1 MFFRRV
7 FAKNGTTSSSSGD
20 SASSSTTGN
29 VNMTMHGHAMAAA
42 GVPLESPARYR
53 RALNVEDNHRVLSV
67 LQLTPLW
74 EYIIRNNE
82 LPVGLNMNELF
93 REFLER
99 LHDPEFQVRQHAL
112 RVLIDVIIVLR
123 DETDIYFAP
132 LLPPIIDNLGH
143 PSPAVRKGALD
154 VLKVYIAQTKLPETV
169 MLEIMNYGM
178 DRNPKD
184 PLSSRYIVGVM
195 LALPSLIQPA
205 ILTAKRTFILRAVI
219 NALGGKM
226 VQITYQEIALKI
238 LLKIKN
244 TIGSREFYE
253 CISVAYRRD
262 FDLLCNVYGLPNP
275 LKSPRRDPIVP
286 PGEIPLGNVEMRK
299 SWKPTVVAAPA
310 AASPA
315 VVPLQP
321 LSPKAQRWKS
331 GSHGDISRAAAL
343 STDPTRL
350 RHRRG
355 SDERLPQHDYI
366 LSKGPGGGPLLR
378 RVSLEKIDDSKVIME
393 TEIKINKESVT
404 MRILEAENSNSN
416 SISEESDEDNANKRF
431 GVVRVLT
438 DSELEDSVTVK
449 SIGIGSQGT
458 TLQHHDFLQS
468 SDTEY
473 VRRTPRRVRFGGEI
487 VKMRTP
493 DSDTFD
499 QSDQDAMTLSQ
510 ASNQSSQL
518 ILSSSTASE
527 RPSSAAALPQRSSLK
542 SASSSSDRS
551 STTYSNAAMRRQYS
565 QSADTERSSP
575 PSGLLMSSDFTSS
588 SITSKPRPSSAKST
602 TMDTSYVSE
611 LNSGSDPEDNISPS
625 MVASSVVEEADTPS
639 AARSSARPKSSLA
652 RPKSAKTPPLD
663 VADRHDS
670 ESKNMQQQQHPPETP
685 DVQSRPEPEVLP
697 LAALDASTILADKI
711 EEVKQA
717 IQGIESKI
725 NNVVLKKAD
734 SADGVQDQATKQS
747 GPTPKLEPNLSLE
760 VLMKTNSTENAENL
774 QQDPSQTEHNEKDYT
789 KELNIE
795 IPKEEKLQN
804 APPPQRSSSP
814 IAPSNKEGEKLT
826 QSKPVPR
833 IIRSGIPRLNTMP
846 SPKSMR
852 KVQGATHSAP
862 KSPAESDTKG
872 HLTPQPTTG
881 RGRTLLRTRSASSG
895 SMKRSVYISPS
906 SLSPKPH
913 SGIEIIH
920 NLLRSPSTSPHRSRR
935 RSSATSDKPIGMLV
949 TASDKNN
956 NISSVS
962 EVDGRTD
969 KCISVNEDD
978 IFDVFGKTIATQTS
992 VDELADPPFVP
1003 FCRAPSRLEQTDANG
1018 NAVASDTPADGG
1030 RDDHFLSAA
1039 SPKRSQNQPIVS
1051 TWEDLGIVD
1060 RMTLYH
1066 LKSPDW
1072 RLRSQGFGG
1081 IEEALKSSDN
1091 LAKVQPYLE
1100 SLLRTL
1106 LSSERNP
1113 DVIDD
1118 KVRML
1123 VNLVSRLPL
1132 ENLEDR
1138 VGQIMTG
1145 LCRQGGPGSNT
1156 VAKALMQRL
1165 PTAAIVQRLLSD
1177 DFLHA
1182 KSSKFRENALQ
1193 TVLFALMTFPSTY
1206 FDIKTLISR
1215 ATEAAL
1221 DRKKRVRHAAL
1232 DVLAVLGQISSPKL
1246 VLDVVCAAVGTRP
1259 EGNHLI
1265 TAVKARLARK
1275 QLPFIGPD
1283 GSVEYAIKVPS
1294 SRSSTVIMF
1303 GADVDWIEAGS
1314 GSASPTF
1321 NRPGRHKYPSFQ
1333 VENSSFDDMRQY
1345 VSEAFHTSTLLG
1357 PLLNGTN
1364 YYRKPS
1370 FKVFDEIQQPIET
1383 VKVSTSSGWTSKIP
1397 VSYSDNMGQPMV
1409 AANAPRALYGGGQSS
1424 RSYPEL
1430 MDSKL
1435 PAPYGPKPGGPGAN
1449 RKLEGNVSGIPQI
1462 ANGKLSRNA
1471 TSLSRFPEMEQKANG
1486 KTILAK
1492 NNNPYEMK
1500 PLRTRGKLYSRN
1512 SDGFMS
1518 DTIAS
1523 ANKQVHTEIRPA
1535 TDPVVVENEG
1545 FRQSRCGMRFYNPNH
1560 IGSMFLKLVP
1570 TYHRLCGSCLGCFQ
1584 RLNPCASED
1593 DEDLTSPVTISGD
1606 ANHQCSDN
1614 NNSANGADNKMSACE
1629 LHSPKDG
1636 YDGAPPGDMTV
1647 SLDSD
1652 GLYGRLARTH
1662 PELVRLCQ
1670 WCFFK
1675 RRKETAPPAACDDV
1689 CNRSSS
1695 DIGGRPSN
1703 STVGCLELTEITNV
1717 VPFTNGA
1724 VFETPQKLFIPRECE
1739 GRGDGDEDRGL
1750 VVMAFPPS
1758 VISDSYGQPTTASSD
1773 VHNKQQMTTH
1783 VQNQD
1788 VDQRPNLSP
1797 SKGYNNNHNTAANG
1811 GTNVRSNSASYG
1823 EMQNYYGE
1831 SNIGSGSGTAPST
1844 PHRTRFLGAGQS
1856 VPVINQ
1862 ESYTIHR
1869 DENYDSDQDERSSND
1884 STSTRIISNS
1894 ILNFR
1899 DRDRV
1904 TVGGDG
1910 PYPSSAVPST
1920 ADRNSRPP
1928 SIPSVSR
1935 PQSVSSHKSIGSGVL
1950 KQQLP
1955 DGRLSRNSNAS
1966 MKTHSTGGGGGDNF
1980 SLKSNRSFTGKI
1992 TSDDR
1997 IDGEWYGERAS
2008 TPMHS
2013 EMDVISSNQV
2023 HYESDYDEDDEEQTT
2038 RNDDRNFMSKPATN
2052 TPKRYPTPSP
2062 HPLQGSYSTEELS
2075 NHNSYNRSDDVEDDI
2090 EQEMPIS
2097 RPRSRVH
2104 SASMGNLQKLD
2115 LAEEE
2120 MDEPTMPV
2128 SPKKILKKP
2137 FLVRRSGKVAPVKEV
2152 VSGVKAKN
2160 KLNEVIFQKTMRKF
2174 EKPKD
2179 ALTNCLT
2186 HLESPNWE
2194 QNISGLQF
2202 FVRLIRH
2209 HPEVIDTQIHLLS
2222 VALAKQVRNLRSQVA
2237 RAACQASA
2245 EFFSTHRR
2253 CLEGEAEDIATHL
2266 LHRTADTNK
2275 FLRADATQ
2283 ALESMCDNV
2292 SIPKVVHIISFKGA
2306 THQNAVVR
2314 TTAAKLLNKIVQQ
2327 LGCEKVFALPKETR
2341 DKLILTGAHLLL
2353 EGSLETR
2360 NYTKSVFKQLSDHPN
2375 YSKSSETTIP
2385 LGANKGGPHGL
2396 GDPDD
2401 RRLRKVE
2408 LEVLIPKIMRERA
2421 KKEKCIAE
2429 VKAFED
2435 CCQGSGLFMVAKCQ
2449 EQNDAFKAC
2458 SLQWYK
2464 NEQFKQECTDIYL
2477 AERREFRR
2485 TGVPKK
2491 FRKNI
2496 ESDPK

>member
-7 FAKNGTTSSSSGD
+7 FAKNATSSSSSGNSVTS
-20 SASSSTTGN
+20 SAGNAGMHAVHNLAMSSG
-29 VNMTMHGHAMAAA
+29 
-42 GVPLESPARYR
+42 GVPTESPARYR

-123 DETDIYFAP
+123 DETDIYFAS

-275 LKSPRRDPIVP
+275 PKSPRRDPVVP
-286 PGEIPLGNVEMRK
+286 PGEIPLGNVDMRK
-299 SWKPTVVAAPA
+299 SWKPTVIPS
-310 AASPA
+310 ASM
-315 VVPLQP
+315 PLQP

-331 GSHGDISRAAAL
+331 GSHGDISRAAEVNDAA
-343 STDPTRL
+343 RL
-350 RHRRG
+350 RNRIG

-404 MRILEAENSNSN
+404 MRILEAETSNSN

-449 SIGIGSQGT
+449 SIGGSQAAT
-458 TLQHHDFLQS
+458 MQQDLLYS

-499 QSDQDAMTLSQ
+499 QSDQDALSLSQ
-510 ASNQSSQL
+510 SSNLSAQL
-518 ILSSSTASE
+518 LSSSTISD
-527 RPSSAAALPQRSSLK
+527 RTSSTAPPPQRSSLK
-542 SASSSSDRS
+542 SASSSSERS
-551 STTYSNAAMRRQYS
+551 SSTSHGMMRRQYS

-575 PSGLLMSSDFTSS
+575 PSTMAMSSEFSS
-588 SITSKPRPSSAKST
+588 SSTAKPRPSSAKST
-602 TMDTSYVSE
+602 METSVISE
-611 LNSGSDPEDNISPS
+611 LNSGSDPEDNESPS
-625 MVASSVVEEADTPS
+625 MITSKVADEEECTPS
-639 AARSSARPKSSLA
+639 RPKSSLA
-652 RPKSAKTPPLD
+652 RPKSAKT
-663 VADRHDS
+663 S
-670 ESKNMQQQQHPPETP
+670 EHHTSEPVESQHPASAKVDNISAPPELPETP
-685 DVQSRPEPEVLP
+685 DTHSRPEPRPVSMLTSS
-697 LAALDASTILADKI
+697 DASAILADKI

-725 NNVVLKKAD
+725 NNVVLQKAD
-734 SADGVQDQATKQS
+734 SVDVVQNHTTPH
-747 GPTPKLEPNLSLE
+747 PTPKKLESNLSLE
-760 VLMKTNSTENAENL
+760 VLMKTNSNENADNL
-774 QQDPSQTEHNEKDYT
+774 EQDPSQAEQNNKDYT

-804 APPPQRSSSP
+804 APPPSP
-814 IAPSNKEGEKLT
+814 KPVNKSADNTAPST
-826 QSKPVPR
+826 KPVSK
-833 IIRSGIPRLNTMP
+833 IVRSGIPRLNTMP
-846 SPKSMR
+846 SPKTMR
-852 KVQGATHSAP
+852 KVHESSGTAQ
-862 KSPAESDTKG
+862 KSPAAAGGDGKG
-872 HLTPQPTTG
+872 QLTPQPANV
-881 RGRTLLRTRSASSG
+881 RGRTLLRSRSATSASL
-895 SMKRSVYISPS
+895 KRSVYISPS
-906 SLSPKPH
+906 SLSPMPH
-913 SGIEIIH
+913 SGIEIMH
-920 NLLRSPSTSPHRSRR
+920 NLLRSPSPSPHRNRR
-935 RSSATSDKPIGMLV
+935 KSSTMSDKSLD
-949 TASDKNN
+949 TLASSDKNN
-956 NISSVS
+956 NHQLISSVGES
-962 EVDGRTD
+962 VDGRTD
-969 KCISVNEDD
+969 KCISVNEED

-992 VDELADPPFVP
+992 ADETMEVPFVP
-1003 FCRAPSRLEQTDANG
+1003 FTRTPSRLALAQIDVNG
-1018 NAVASDTPADGG
+1018 NEISANATSSADAKV
-1030 RDDHFLSAA
+1030 RDRGHSPSFSRPD
-1039 SPKRSQNQPIVS
+1039 SPKMPHNQQIVS
-1051 TWEDLGIVD
+1051 SWEDLGIVN
-1060 RMTLYH
+1060 RITLLQ

-1072 RLRSQGFGG
+1072 RLRSQGFCS

-1106 LSSERNP
+1106 LSSERNL

-1145 LCRQGGPGSNT
+1145 LCRQGGPGSNN

-1215 ATEAAL
+1215 ATEAAM

-1294 SRSSTVIMF
+1294 NRSSNVIMF

-1333 VENSSFDDMRQY
+1333 VENSSFEEIRQ
-1345 VSEAFHTSTLLG
+1345 
-1357 PLLNGTN
+1357 
-1364 YYRKPS
+1364 KPS
-1370 FKVFDEIQQPIET
+1370 FTVFDEIKQPIET
-1383 VKVSTSSGWTSKIP
+1383 SKISTNSGWTSKIP
-1397 VSYSDNMGQPMV
+1397 VSYSDNMNQPLGP
-1409 AANAPRALYGGGQSS
+1409 NATRPLYGNGQSS

-1430 MDSKL
+1430 PDSKL
-1435 PAPYGPKPGGPGAN
+1435 AAPFATTKPVPIHN
-1449 RKLEGNVSGIPQI
+1449 RKLEGTMSGIPQI
-1462 ANGKLSRNA
+1462 ANGKISRNSI
-1471 TSLSRFPEMEQKANG
+1471 TSLRFPEMDPKTSG
-1486 KTILAK
+1486 KIMLAK
-1492 NNNPYEMK
+1492 NNNPYEMRA
-1500 PLRTRGKLYSRN
+1500 PRMRGKLYSRN

-1523 ANKQVHTEIRPA
+1523 ANKQVSNDIRPA
-1535 TDPVVVENEG
+1535 TDPVVESEG
-1545 FRQSRCGMRFYNPNH
+1545 FRQSRFGMRFYNPNQM
-1560 IGSMFLKLVP
+1560 GS
-1570 TYHRLCGSCLGCFQ
+1570 
-1584 RLNPCASED
+1584 
-1593 DEDLTSPVTISGD
+1593 
-1606 ANHQCSDN
+1606 
-1614 NNSANGADNKMSACE
+1614 
-1629 LHSPKDG
+1629 
-1636 YDGAPPGDMTV
+1636 
-1647 SLDSD
+1647 
-1652 GLYGRLARTH
+1652 
-1662 PELVRLCQ
+1662 
-1670 WCFFK
+1670 
-1675 RRKETAPPAACDDV
+1675 
-1689 CNRSSS
+1689 
-1695 DIGGRPSN
+1695 
-1703 STVGCLELTEITNV
+1703 
-1717 VPFTNGA
+1717 
-1724 VFETPQKLFIPRECE
+1724 
-1739 GRGDGDEDRGL
+1739 
-1750 VVMAFPPS
+1750 
-1758 VISDSYGQPTTASSD
+1758 
-1773 VHNKQQMTTH
+1773 HNKQPMTTH
-1783 VQNQD
+1783 VQKPD

-1797 SKGYNNNHNTAANG
+1797 SKSYNNHNTANNG
-1811 GTNVRSNSASYG
+1811 GITNRSNSASHG
-1823 EMQNYYGE
+1823 ELHNYYGDAATV
-1831 SNIGSGSGTAPST
+1831 GTGGGTAPST
-1844 PHRTRFLGAGQS
+1844 PHRTRFLGERRPS
-1856 VPVINQ
+1856 IPVINQ
-1862 ESYTIHR
+1862 ESYIIHR
-1869 DENYDSDQDERSSND
+1869 DEQYDSEQDERSSND

-1899 DRDRV
+1899 DRDRDRV
-1904 TVGGDG
+1904 TIVGDDA
-1910 PYPSSAVPST
+1910 YPGAAPGG
-1920 ADRNSRPP
+1920 SRPA

-1950 KQQLP
+1950 KHP
-1955 DGRLSRNSNAS
+1955 DGRLSRTSNAS
-1966 MKTHSTGGGGGDNF
+1966 YGNASVKNALGDNVSLKTHRTYAGAAPEEE
-1980 SLKSNRSFTGKI
+1980 RT
-1992 TSDDR
+1992 DR
-1997 IDGEWYGERAS
+1997 EWYGERAA
-2008 TPMHS
+2008 TPIHS
-2013 EMDVISSNQV
+2013 EMDGISSNQV
-2023 HYESDYDEDDEEQTT
+2023 QYESDYDEDDDE
-2038 RNDDRNFMSKPATN
+2038 NDENYERSLKPSA

-2075 NHNSYNRSDDVEDDI
+2075 NHNMDRRQEDEHDMNDDD
-2090 EQEMPIS
+2090 QEMQIA
-2097 RPRSRVH
+2097 RPRSRVQ
-2104 SASMGNLQKLD
+2104 SASLGNLQQLD
-2115 LAEEE
+2115 RNEIA
-2120 MDEPTMPV
+2120 DDARVSV

-2137 FLVRRSGKVAPVKEV
+2137 FLVRRSSKVAPVREPA
-2152 VSGVKAKN
+2152 SGVKGKT
-2160 KLNEVIFQKTMRKF
+2160 KHNEVIFQKTLRRF

-2179 ALTNCLT
+2179 ALNNCLT

-2314 TTAAKLLNKIVQQ
+2314 TTASKLLNKIVLQ
-2327 LGCEKVFALPKETR
+2327 LGSEKVFALPKETR

-2360 NYTKSVFKQLSDHPN
+2360 NYTKSMFKQLSDHSN
-2375 YSKSSETTIP
+2375 YSKV
-2385 LGANKGGPHGL
+2385 L
-2396 GDPDD
+2396 
-2401 RRLRKVE
+2401 
-2408 LEVLIPKIMRERA
+2408 LEVIPP
-2421 KKEKCIAE
+2421 
-2429 VKAFED
+2429 
-2435 CCQGSGLFMVAKCQ
+2435 
-2449 EQNDAFKAC
+2449 
-2458 SLQWYK
+2458 
-2464 NEQFKQECTDIYL
+2464 
-2477 AERREFRR
+2477 R
-2485 TGVPKK
+2485 TY
-2491 FRKNI
+2491 RNI
-2496 ESDPK
+2496 EKTLNSIRQMS

>member
-7 FAKNGTTSSSSGD
+7 FAKNATSSSSSGN
-20 SASSSTTGN
+20 SVTSSGGN
-29 VNMTMHGHAMAAA
+29 SGMHAVHNLAMSSG
-42 GVPLESPARYR
+42 GVPSESPARYR

-275 LKSPRRDPIVP
+275 PKSPRRDPIVP
-286 PGEIPLGNVEMRK
+286 PGEIALGNTEMRK
-299 SWKPTVVAAPA
+299 SWKPTVLPG
-310 AASPA
+310 AS
-315 VVPLQP
+315 VPLQP

-331 GSHGDISRAAAL
+331 GSHGDISRAAEVNDA
-343 STDPTRL
+343 TRL
-350 RHRRG
+350 RNRIG
-355 SDERLPQHDYI
+355 SDERIPHHDYV

-404 MRILEAENSNSN
+404 MRILEAETSNSN
-416 SISEESDEDNANKRF
+416 SISEESDEDNVNKRF

-449 SIGIGSQGT
+449 SIGGSQT
-458 TLQHHDFLQS
+458 TMQQDLLYS

-499 QSDQDAMTLSQ
+499 QSDQDALSLSQ
-510 ASNQSSQL
+510 SSNQSTQL
-518 ILSSSTASE
+518 LSSSTISDRTFSTVA
-527 RPSSAAALPQRSSLK
+527 PPQRSSLK
-542 SASSSSDRS
+542 SASSSSERS
-551 STTYSNAAMRRQYS
+551 SSTSHAMMRRQYS

-575 PSGLLMSSDFTSS
+575 PSTMAMSSEFNS
-588 SITSKPRPSSAKST
+588 SITTKPRPSSAKST
-602 TMDTSYVSE
+602 METSGISE
-611 LNSGSDPEDNISPS
+611 FNSGSDPEDNEFPS
-625 MVASSVVEEADTPS
+625 MVRSNVADEEESTSS
-639 AARSSARPKSSLA
+639 RPKSSLS
-652 RPKSAKTPPLD
+652 RPKSAKTPPSEPIEQPRPTSAKPD
-663 VADRHDS
+663 PVSAKADPVTAKVDNNS
-670 ESKNMQQQQHPPETP
+670 AQQQLPETP
-685 DVQSRPEPEVLP
+685 DTQSRPEPKPV
-697 LAALDASTILADKI
+697 AMQASSDASSILADKI

-725 NNVVLKKAD
+725 NNVVLQKAD
-734 SADGVQDQATKQS
+734 SVDVVQNHAAQE
-747 GPTPKLEPNLSLE
+747 PTPKKLESNLSLE
-760 VLMKTNSTENAENL
+760 VLMKTNSNENAENL
-774 QQDPSQTEHNEKDYT
+774 QQDPSQAEQNNKDYT

-804 APPPQRSSSP
+804 APPPSP
-814 IAPSNKEGEKLT
+814 KSSNKSPVST
-826 QSKPVPR
+826 VPTKPVPK
-833 IIRSGIPRLNTMP
+833 IVRSGIPRLNTMP
-846 SPKSMR
+846 SPKTMR
-852 KVQGATHSAP
+852 KVHESNSNAQ
-862 KSPAESDTKG
+862 KSPNVGGSEAKG
-872 HLTPQPTTG
+872 QLTPQPTNV
-881 RGRTLLRTRSASSG
+881 RGRTLLRSRSATSASL
-895 SMKRSVYISPS
+895 KRSVYISPS

-913 SGIEIIH
+913 SGIEIMH
-920 NLLRSPSTSPHRSRR
+920 NLLRSPSPSPHRNRR
-935 RSSATSDKPIGMLV
+935 KSS
-949 TASDKNN
+949 TASEKGLDISNDKNN
-956 NISSVS
+956 NNQLISSVG
-962 EVDGRTD
+962 EGVDGRTD

-992 VDELADPPFVP
+992 GDETMEIPFVP
-1003 FCRAPSRLEQTDANG
+1003 FTRAPSRLLLAQIDVNG
-1018 NAVASDTPADGG
+1018 NELNGNT
-1030 RDDHFLSAA
+1030 A
-1039 SPKRSQNQPIVS
+1039 SPLEAKARERGQSPIFSRPVSPKLSENQQIVNS
-1051 TWEDLGIVD
+1051 WEDLGIVN
-1060 RMTLYH
+1060 RVTLFH

-1072 RLRSQGFGG
+1072 RLRSQGFCS

-1106 LSSERNP
+1106 LSSERNL
-1113 DVIDD
+1113 DVIED

-1145 LCRQGGPGSNT
+1145 LCRQGGPGSNN

-1215 ATEAAL
+1215 ATEAAM

-1246 VLDVVCAAVGTRP
+1246 VLDVVCTAVGTRP

-1294 SRSSTVIMF
+1294 NRSSNVIMF

-1333 VENSSFDDMRQY
+1333 VENNSFEEMRQ
-1345 VSEAFHTSTLLG
+1345 
-1357 PLLNGTN
+1357 
-1364 YYRKPS
+1364 KPS
-1370 FKVFDEIQQPIET
+1370 FTVFDEIKQPIET
-1383 VKVSTSSGWTSKIP
+1383 SKISTNSGWTSKIP
-1397 VSYSDNMGQPMV
+1397 VSYSDTMNQALGPN
-1409 AANAPRALYGGGQSS
+1409 AARPLYGNGQSS

-1430 MDSKL
+1430 PDSKL
-1435 PAPYGPKPGGPGAN
+1435 ATPFAAAKPATILN
-1449 RKLEGNVSGIPQI
+1449 RKLEGNLSGIPQI
-1462 ANGKLSRNA
+1462 ANGKISRNSIS
-1471 TSLSRFPEMEQKANG
+1471 SLRFPEMDPKTNG
-1486 KTILAK
+1486 KIMLAK
-1492 NNNPYEMK
+1492 NNNPYEM
-1500 PLRTRGKLYSRN
+1500 RTPRMRGKLYSRN

-1523 ANKQVHTEIRPA
+1523 ANKQVNNDIRPA
-1535 TDPVVVENEG
+1535 TDPVVESEG
-1545 FRQSRCGMRFYNPNH
+1545 FRQSRFGMRFYNPNQM
-1560 IGSMFLKLVP
+1560 G
-1570 TYHRLCGSCLGCFQ
+1570 
-1584 RLNPCASED
+1584 N
-1593 DEDLTSPVTISGD
+1593 
-1606 ANHQCSDN
+1606 
-1614 NNSANGADNKMSACE
+1614 
-1629 LHSPKDG
+1629 
-1636 YDGAPPGDMTV
+1636 
-1647 SLDSD
+1647 
-1652 GLYGRLARTH
+1652 
-1662 PELVRLCQ
+1662 
-1670 WCFFK
+1670 
-1675 RRKETAPPAACDDV
+1675 
-1689 CNRSSS
+1689 
-1695 DIGGRPSN
+1695 
-1703 STVGCLELTEITNV
+1703 
-1717 VPFTNGA
+1717 
-1724 VFETPQKLFIPRECE
+1724 
-1739 GRGDGDEDRGL
+1739 
-1750 VVMAFPPS
+1750 
-1758 VISDSYGQPTTASSD
+1758 
-1773 VHNKQQMTTH
+1773 HNKQQMTTH
-1783 VQNQD
+1783 VQKQD

-1797 SKGYNNNHNTAANG
+1797 SKSYNNHSTGSNG
-1811 GTNVRSNSASYG
+1811 GLTNRSNSASHG
-1823 EMQNYYGE
+1823 ELHNYYGDTTV
-1831 SNIGSGSGTAPST
+1831 GTGSGTAPST
-1844 PHRTRFLGAGQS
+1844 PHRTRFLGERRQS
-1856 VPVINQ
+1856 IPVINQ
-1862 ESYTIHR
+1862 ESYIIHR
-1869 DENYDSDQDERSSND
+1869 DDNYDSEQDERSSND

-1899 DRDRV
+1899 DRDRDRV
-1904 TVGGDG
+1904 TIAGDDAYPAAMPGG
-1910 PYPSSAVPST
+1910 
-1920 ADRNSRPP
+1920 SRPA

-1950 KQQLP
+1950 KHP
-1955 DGRLSRNSNAS
+1955 EGRLSRTSNTSYSNAS
-1966 MKTHSTGGGGGDNF
+1966 VKNSIGDNVSLKTH
-1980 SLKSNRSFTGKI
+1980 RSFVGNAQEDERT
-1992 TSDDR
+1992 DR
-1997 IDGEWYGERAS
+1997 EWYGERAS
-2008 TPMHS
+2008 TPIHS
-2013 EMDVISSNQV
+2013 EMDGISSNQV
-2023 HYESDYDEDDEEQTT
+2023 QYESDYDEDDDENDQNYE
-2038 RNDDRNFMSKPATN
+2038 RNLKSSA

-2062 HPLQGSYSTEELS
+2062 HPLQGSYSTEEL
-2075 NHNSYNRSDDVEDDI
+2075 HNMDGRQEDENEMND
-2090 EQEMPIS
+2090 EQEMHIS
-2097 RPRSRVH
+2097 RPRSRVQ
-2104 SASMGNLQKLD
+2104 SASLGNLQHL
-2115 LAEEE
+2115 EREE
-2120 MDEPTMPV
+2120 MVEEARISV

-2137 FLVRRSGKVAPVKEV
+2137 FLVRRSSKVAPAKEAAT
-2152 VSGVKAKN
+2152 GVKGKN
-2160 KLNEVIFQKTMRKF
+2160 KLNEVIFQKTLRRF
-2174 EKPKD
+2174 ERPKD
-2179 ALTNCLT
+2179 ALNNCLT

-2314 TTAAKLLNKIVQQ
+2314 TTASKLLNKIVHQ
-2327 LGCEKVFALPKETR
+2327 LGSEKVFALPKETR

-2360 NYTKSVFKQLSDHPN
+2360 NYTKSLFKQLSDHSN
-2375 YSKSSETTIP
+2375 YSKV
-2385 LGANKGGPHGL
+2385 L
-2396 GDPDD
+2396 
-2401 RRLRKVE
+2401 
-2408 LEVLIPKIMRERA
+2408 LEVIPP
-2421 KKEKCIAE
+2421 
-2429 VKAFED
+2429 
-2435 CCQGSGLFMVAKCQ
+2435 
-2449 EQNDAFKAC
+2449 
-2458 SLQWYK
+2458 
-2464 NEQFKQECTDIYL
+2464 
-2477 AERREFRR
+2477 R
-2485 TGVPKK
+2485 TY
-2491 FRKNI
+2491 RNI
-2496 ESDPK
+2496 EKTLNSIRQMS

>member
-1 MFFRRV
+1 MPNDGGPSESSAIGMKLCSGNSV
-7 FAKNGTTSSSSGD
+7 TSSSGNTGMHAVHGGLGMSSG
-20 SASSSTTGN
+20 
-29 VNMTMHGHAMAAA
+29 
-42 GVPLESPARYR
+42 GVPSESPARYR

-275 LKSPRRDPIVP
+275 PKSPRRDPIVP
-286 PGEIPLGNVEMRK
+286 PGEIPLGNTDMRK
-299 SWKPTVVAAPA
+299 SWKPTVHPPG
-310 AASPA
+310 ASI
-315 VVPLQP
+315 PLQP

-331 GSHGDISRAAAL
+331 GSHGDISRAAEINDAA
-343 STDPTRL
+343 RL
-350 RHRRG
+350 RNRIG

-416 SISEESDEDNANKRF
+416 SISEESDEDNVNKRF

-449 SIGIGSQGT
+449 SIGGNHAATMQQD
-458 TLQHHDFLQS
+458 LLYS

-499 QSDQDAMTLSQ
+499 QSDQDALSLSQ
-510 ASNQSSQL
+510 SSNQSTQL
-518 ILSSSTASE
+518 LSSSTISD
-527 RPSSAAALPQRSSLK
+527 RTSSTTAPPQRSSLK
-542 SASSSSDRS
+542 SASSSSERS
-551 STTYSNAAMRRQYS
+551 SSASHAIMRRQYS

-575 PSGLLMSSDFTSS
+575 PSTIAMSSEFNS
-588 SITSKPRPSSAKST
+588 SISAKPRPSSAKST
-602 TMDTSYVSE
+602 METSYMSE
-611 LNSGSDPEDNISPS
+611 LNSGSDPEENESPT
-625 MVASSVVEEADTPS
+625 MVKSILADEEQNTS
-639 AARSSARPKSSLA
+639 TRPKSSHT
-652 RPKSAKTPPLD
+652 RPKSAKPTPS
-663 VADRHDS
+663 S
-670 ESKNMQQQQHPPETP
+670 EPVESQRPASAKPDNNSAQHQPPETP
-685 DVQSRPEPEVLP
+685 DTHSRPEPKP
-697 LAALDASTILADKI
+697 APSMLASSDASSILADKI

-725 NNVVLKKAD
+725 NNVVMQKAD
-734 SADGVQDQATKQS
+734 SVDVV
-747 GPTPKLEPNLSLE
+747 PTPQDPPPKKLESNLSLE
-760 VLMKTNSTENAENL
+760 VLMKTNSNENADNL
-774 QQDPSQTEHNEKDYT
+774 VQDPSQAEHNNKDYT

-804 APPPQRSSSP
+804 APPPSP
-814 IAPSNKEGEKLT
+814 KPTNKSADSLVPSKTAPKA
-826 QSKPVPR
+826 V
-833 IIRSGIPRLNTMP
+833 RSGIPRLNTMP
-846 SPKSMR
+846 SPKTMR
-852 KVQGATHSAP
+852 KVQESNSNAP
-862 KSPAESDTKG
+862 KPTNAGGSDAKG
-872 HLTPQPTTG
+872 QLTPQPANV
-881 RGRTLLRTRSASSG
+881 RGRTLLRSRSATSASL
-895 SMKRSVYISPS
+895 KRSVYISPS

-920 NLLRSPSTSPHRSRR
+920 NLLRSPSPSPHRNRR
-935 RSSATSDKPIGMLV
+935 KSSATSEKSLEV
-949 TASDKNN
+949 LASNDKNN
-956 NISSVS
+956 NNQLISSVS
-962 EVDGRTD
+962 EGVDGRTD
-969 KCISVNEDD
+969 KCISVNEED

-992 VDELADPPFVP
+992 ADETPEVQFVP
-1003 FCRAPSRLEQTDANG
+1003 FTRAPSRLALAQIDSNG
-1018 NAVASDTPADGG
+1018 NDINGNIPSPVDVNVRDRGHSPAMS
-1030 RDDHFLSAA
+1030 RPQ
-1039 SPKRSQNQPIVS
+1039 SPKLSQNQQIIS
-1051 TWEDLGIVD
+1051 SWEDLGIVN
-1060 RMTLYH
+1060 RVTLVQ

-1072 RLRSQGFGG
+1072 RLRSQGFCS

-1106 LSSERNP
+1106 LSSERNL

-1145 LCRQGGPGSNT
+1145 LCRQGGPGSNN

-1294 SRSSTVIMF
+1294 NRSSNVIMF

-1321 NRPGRHKYPSFQ
+1321 NRPGRNKYPSFQ
-1333 VENSSFDDMRQY
+1333 VENSSYEEMRQ
-1345 VSEAFHTSTLLG
+1345 
-1357 PLLNGTN
+1357 
-1364 YYRKPS
+1364 KPS
-1370 FKVFDEIQQPIET
+1370 FTVFDEIKQPIET
-1383 VKVSTSSGWTSKIP
+1383 SKISTNSGWTSKIP
-1397 VSYSDNMGQPMV
+1397 VSYSDNMSQPV
-1409 AANAPRALYGGGQSS
+1409 GPNATRPLYGNGQSS

-1430 MDSKL
+1430 PDSKL
-1435 PAPYGPKPGGPGAN
+1435 AAAPFGAAKPGPMVN
-1449 RKLEGNVSGIPQI
+1449 RKLEGNLSGIPQI
-1462 ANGKLSRNA
+1462 ANGKNSRNA
-1471 TSLSRFPEMEQKANG
+1471 ISSLRFPEMDPKTNG
-1486 KTILAK
+1486 KIMLAK
-1492 NNNPYEMK
+1492 NNNPYEM
-1500 PLRTRGKLYSRN
+1500 RTPRMRGKLYSRN

-1523 ANKQVHTEIRPA
+1523 ANKQVHSDVRPA
-1535 TDPVVVENEG
+1535 TDPVVESEG
-1545 FRQSRCGMRFYNPNH
+1545 FRQSRFGMRFYNPNQMGRLRPYDV
-1560 IGSMFLKLVP
+1560 GSMFLKLVP
-1570 TYHRLCGSCLGCFQ
+1570 SYHRLCGSCLGCFHP
-1584 RLNPCASED
+1584 LNPCTSEEQ
-1593 DEDLTSPVTISGD
+1593 DEPPADP
-1606 ANHQCSDN
+1606 HQCSDN
-1614 NNSANGADNKMSACE
+1614 NNSATNGVENKMTVGRTLTNGEFADN
-1629 LHSPKDG
+1629 
-1636 YDGAPPGDMTV
+1636 PPRSMAVTRE
-1647 SLDSD
+1647 DSNI
-1652 GLYGRLARTH
+1652 YRRIVRTH
-1662 PELVRLCQ
+1662 PELVRLYQ

-1675 RRKETAPPAACDDV
+1675 RRKESEPPAAGAEVNQSC
-1689 CNRSSS
+1689 SSS
-1695 DIGGRPSN
+1695 QTVERPSAEVACIN
-1703 STVGCLELTEITNV
+1703 LTEITSV
-1717 VPFTNGA
+1717 VPFTNGT
-1724 VFETPQKLFIPRECE
+1724 VFETPQKFFIPRAACE
-1739 GRGDGDEDRGL
+1739 EREDMVDGGL
-1750 VVMAFPPS
+1750 VVMFPP
-1758 VISDSYGQPTTASSD
+1758 VLTDDCRPPTAASSD
-1773 VHNKQQMTTH
+1773 VLIVVEFNEETHNKQQVTTH
-1783 VQNQD
+1783 VQKQD

-1797 SKGYNNNHNTAANG
+1797 SKSYNNHSTGSNG
-1811 GTNVRSNSASYG
+1811 GIGNRSNSASHG
-1823 EMQNYYGE
+1823 ELQHYYGD
-1831 SNIGSGSGTAPST
+1831 NTGGTGGGTAPST
-1844 PHRTRFLGAGQS
+1844 PHRTRFLGERRPS
-1856 VPVINQ
+1856 IPTINQ
-1862 ESYTIHR
+1862 ESYIIHR
-1869 DENYDSDQDERSSND
+1869 DEHYDSEQDERSSND

-1899 DRDRV
+1899 DRDRDRV
-1904 TVGGDG
+1904 TIVGDDA
-1910 PYPSSAVPST
+1910 YPGAALPSG
-1920 ADRNSRPP
+1920 SRPG

-1935 PQSVSSHKSIGSGVL
+1935 PQSVTSHKSIGSGVL
-1950 KQQLP
+1950 KHP
-1955 DGRLSRNSNAS
+1955 EGRLSRTSNTSYSNAS
-1966 MKTHSTGGGGGDNF
+1966 AKNSVGDNV
-1980 SLKSNRSFTGKI
+1980 SHRSFAGNAPEDERTE
-1992 TSDDR
+1992 R
-1997 IDGEWYGERAS
+1997 EWYGERVS

-2013 EMDVISSNQV
+2013 EMDGISSNQV
-2023 HYESDYDEDDEEQTT
+2023 QYESDYDEDEDDNEQNYERNLKSSATT
-2038 RNDDRNFMSKPATN
+2038 
-2052 TPKRYPTPSP
+2052 KRYPTPSP
-2062 HPLQGSYSTEELS
+2062 HPLKASYSTEELS
-2075 NHNSYNRSDDVEDDI
+2075 NHNLDSRQEDEHDMND
-2090 EQEMPIS
+2090 EQEMQLS
-2097 RPRSRVH
+2097 RPRSRVQ
-2104 SASMGNLQKLD
+2104 SASLGNLQHLD
-2115 LAEEE
+2115 HEE
-2120 MDEPTMPV
+2120 MVEETRISV

-2137 FLVRRSGKVAPVKEV
+2137 FLVRRSSKVAPVKEV

-2160 KLNEVIFQKTMRKF
+2160 KLNEVIFQKTLRRF

-2179 ALTNCLT
+2179 ALNNCLT

-2292 SIPKVVHIISFKGA
+2292 SIPKVVHIISYKGA

-2314 TTAAKLLNKIVQQ
+2314 TTASKLLNKIVLQ
-2327 LGCEKVFALPKETR
+2327 LGSEKIFALPKETR
-2341 DKLILTGAHLLL
+2341 DKLILTGAHLLM

-2360 NYTKSVFKQLSDHPN
+2360 NYTKSMFKQLSDHPN
-2375 YSKSSETTIP
+2375 Y
-2385 LGANKGGPHGL
+2385 G
-2396 GDPDD
+2396 
-2401 RRLRKVE
+2401 KVL
-2408 LEVLIPKIMRERA
+2408 LEVIPP
-2421 KKEKCIAE
+2421 
-2429 VKAFED
+2429 
-2435 CCQGSGLFMVAKCQ
+2435 
-2449 EQNDAFKAC
+2449 
-2458 SLQWYK
+2458 
-2464 NEQFKQECTDIYL
+2464 
-2477 AERREFRR
+2477 R
-2485 TGVPKK
+2485 TY
-2491 FRKNI
+2491 RNI
-2496 ESDPK
+2496 EKTLNSIRQMS

>member
-1 MFFRRV
+1 MLIAGGPSESSAIGMKLWYVPVVFLPNTGSFKPNRTLMFFRRV
-7 FAKNGTTSSSSGD
+7 FAKNATSSSSSGN
-20 SASSSTTGN
+20 SVTSSSGNTGMHAVHN
-29 VNMTMHGHAMAAA
+29 VAMSSG
-42 GVPLESPARYR
+42 GVPSESPARYR

-275 LKSPRRDPIVP
+275 PKSPRRDPIVP
-286 PGEIPLGNVEMRK
+286 PGEISLGNTDMRK
-299 SWKPTVVAAPA
+299 SWKPTVVPSAAI
-310 AASPA
+310 
-315 VVPLQP
+315 PLQP

-331 GSHGDISRAAAL
+331 GSHGDISRAAEMNDAG
-343 STDPTRL
+343 RL
-350 RHRRG
+350 RNRIG
-355 SDERLPQHDYI
+355 SDERIPQHDYI

-404 MRILEAENSNSN
+404 MRILEAETSNSN

-438 DSELEDSVTVK
+438 DSELEDTVTVK
-449 SIGIGSQGT
+449 SIGGSQAAMQQD
-458 TLQHHDFLQS
+458 LLYS

-499 QSDQDAMTLSQ
+499 QSDQDALSLSQ
-510 ASNQSSQL
+510 SSNLSTQL
-518 ILSSSTASE
+518 LSSSTISD
-527 RPSSAAALPQRSSLK
+527 RTSSTIAPPQRSSLK
-542 SASSSSDRS
+542 SASSSSERS
-551 STTYSNAAMRRQYS
+551 SSTSHAIMRRQYS

-575 PSGLLMSSDFTSS
+575 PSTMAMSSEFNS
-588 SITSKPRPSSAKST
+588 SITTKPRPSSAKST
-602 TMDTSYVSE
+602 METSCISE
-611 LNSGSDPEDNISPS
+611 LNSGSDPEDNEFPS
-625 MVASSVVEEADTPS
+625 MVSSKVEDEQQTT
-639 AARSSARPKSSLA
+639 SSTRPKSSLT
-652 RPKSAKTPPLD
+652 RPKSTKTPP
-663 VADRHDS
+663 S
-670 ESKNMQQQQHPPETP
+670 EPVEQQRPASAKPDNNSAPPQLPETP
-685 DVQSRPEPEVLP
+685 DTHSRPEPKSTAM
-697 LAALDASTILADKI
+697 LASSDASSILADKI

-725 NNVVLKKAD
+725 NNVVMQKAD
-734 SADGVQDQATKQS
+734 SVDVV
-747 GPTPKLEPNLSLE
+747 PTPQDPPPKKLESNLSLE
-760 VLMKTNSTENAENL
+760 VLMKTNSNENAENL
-774 QQDPSQTEHNEKDYT
+774 VQDPSQVEHKDYT

-804 APPPQRSSSP
+804 APPPSPKPTNKSADSS
-814 IAPSNKEGEKLT
+814 
-826 QSKPVPR
+826 VPTKAVPK
-833 IIRSGIPRLNTMP
+833 IVRSGIPRLNTMP
-846 SPKSMR
+846 SPKTMR
-852 KVQGATHSAP
+852 KVHESNSNAQKSATAGGSEA
-862 KSPAESDTKG
+862 KG
-872 HLTPQPTTG
+872 QLTPQPANV
-881 RGRTLLRTRSASSG
+881 RGRTLLRSRSATSASL
-895 SMKRSVYISPS
+895 KRSVYISPS

-920 NLLRSPSTSPHRSRR
+920 NLLRSPSPSPHRNRR
-935 RSSATSDKPIGMLV
+935 KSSATSEKSLDLL
-949 TASDKNN
+949 ASNDKNN
-956 NISSVS
+956 NHQLISSVS
-962 EVDGRTD
+962 EGVDGRTD

-992 VDELADPPFVP
+992 ADETPEVPFVP
-1003 FCRAPSRLEQTDANG
+1003 FTRTPSRLALAQIDLNG
-1018 NAVASDTPADGG
+1018 NEINGNIGSPVDGKV
-1030 RDDHFLSAA
+1030 RDRGHSPNFSAPG
-1039 SPKRSQNQPIVS
+1039 SPKMSQNHQIIS
-1051 TWEDLGIVD
+1051 SWEDLGIVN
-1060 RMTLYH
+1060 RITLLQ

-1072 RLRSQGFGG
+1072 RLRSQGFCS

-1106 LSSERNP
+1106 LSSERNL

-1145 LCRQGGPGSNT
+1145 LCRQGGPGSNN

-1294 SRSSTVIMF
+1294 NRSSNVIMF

-1321 NRPGRHKYPSFQ
+1321 NRPGRNKYPSFQ
-1333 VENSSFDDMRQY
+1333 VENSSFEEMRQ
-1345 VSEAFHTSTLLG
+1345 
-1357 PLLNGTN
+1357 
-1364 YYRKPS
+1364 KPS
-1370 FKVFDEIQQPIET
+1370 FTVFDEIKQPIET
-1383 VKVSTSSGWTSKIP
+1383 SKISSNSGWTSKIP
-1397 VSYSDNMGQPMV
+1397 VSYSLQNSPTR
-1409 AANAPRALYGGGQSS
+1409 PLYGNGQSS
-1424 RSYPEL
+1424 RSYPEIP
-1430 MDSKL
+1430 DSK
-1435 PAPYGPKPGGPGAN
+1435 PSAAPFAAAKPGPILN
-1449 RKLEGNVSGIPQI
+1449 RKLEGNLSGIPQI
-1462 ANGKLSRNA
+1462 ANGKISRNSIS
-1471 TSLSRFPEMEQKANG
+1471 SLRFPEMDPKTNG
-1486 KTILAK
+1486 KIMLAK
-1492 NNNPYEMK
+1492 NNNPYEMRA
-1500 PLRTRGKLYSRN
+1500 PRMRGKLYSRN

-1523 ANKQVHTEIRPA
+1523 ANKQVHNDIRPA
-1535 TDPVVVENEG
+1535 TDPVVESEG
-1545 FRQSRCGMRFYNPNH
+1545 FRQSRFGMRFYNPNQMGREE
-1560 IGSMFLKLVP
+1560 I
-1570 TYHRLCGSCLGCFQ
+1570 
-1584 RLNPCASED
+1584 
-1593 DEDLTSPVTISGD
+1593 
-1606 ANHQCSDN
+1606 
-1614 NNSANGADNKMSACE
+1614 
-1629 LHSPKDG
+1629 DG
-1636 YDGAPPGDMTV
+1636 
-1647 SLDSD
+1647 
-1652 GLYGRLARTH
+1652 
-1662 PELVRLCQ
+1662 
-1670 WCFFK
+1670 
-1675 RRKETAPPAACDDV
+1675 
-1689 CNRSSS
+1689 
-1695 DIGGRPSN
+1695 
-1703 STVGCLELTEITNV
+1703 
-1717 VPFTNGA
+1717 
-1724 VFETPQKLFIPRECE
+1724 
-1739 GRGDGDEDRGL
+1739 GL
-1750 VVMAFPPS
+1750 VVMFPP
-1758 VISDSYGQPTTASSD
+1758 VLPDDGRPPTTASSD
-1773 VHNKQQMTTH
+1773 VLIVVEFNEETHNKQQVTTH
-1783 VQNQD
+1783 VQKQD

-1797 SKGYNNNHNTAANG
+1797 SKCYNNHHTGTNG
-1811 GTNVRSNSASYG
+1811 GITNRSNSASHG
-1823 EMQNYYGE
+1823 ELQHYYGDT
-1831 SNIGSGSGTAPST
+1831 SVGTGGGTAPST
-1844 PHRTRFLGAGQS
+1844 PHRTRFLGERRPS
-1856 VPVINQ
+1856 IPVINQ
-1862 ESYTIHR
+1862 ESYIIHR
-1869 DENYDSDQDERSSND
+1869 DEQYDSEQDERSSND

-1899 DRDRV
+1899 DRDRDRV
-1904 TVGGDG
+1904 TIVGDEA
-1910 PYPSSAVPST
+1910 YPGAAIPSG
-1920 ADRNSRPP
+1920 SRPA

-1935 PQSVSSHKSIGSGVL
+1935 PQSVSSHKSVGSGVL
-1950 KQQLP
+1950 KHP
-1955 DGRLSRNSNAS
+1955 EGRLSRTSNTSYGNAS
-1966 MKTHSTGGGGGDNF
+1966 VKNSMGDNVSHKTH
-1980 SLKSNRSFTGKI
+1980 RSFAGNGPE
-1992 TSDDR
+1992 DERPDR
-1997 IDGEWYGERAS
+1997 EWYGERVS
-2008 TPMHS
+2008 TPIHS
-2013 EMDVISSNQV
+2013 EMDGISSNQV
-2023 HYESDYDEDDEEQTT
+2023 QYESDYDEEEDENDQNYE
-2038 RNDDRNFMSKPATN
+2038 RNVKSSAVT
-2052 TPKRYPTPSP
+2052 KRYPTPSP

-2075 NHNSYNRSDDVEDDI
+2075 NHNRDSRQEDEHDLHDD
-2090 EQEMPIS
+2090 QEMQMV
-2097 RPRSRVH
+2097 RPRSRVQ
-2104 SASMGNLQKLD
+2104 SASLGNLQHLD
-2115 LAEEE
+2115 HEE
-2120 MDEPTMPV
+2120 MVEETRISV

-2137 FLVRRSGKVAPVKEV
+2137 FLVRRSSKVAPVKEV

-2160 KLNEVIFQKTMRKF
+2160 KLNEVIFQKTLRRF

-2179 ALTNCLT
+2179 ALNNCLT

-2237 RAACQASA
+2237 RAACQASG

-2314 TTAAKLLNKIVQQ
+2314 TTASKLLNKIVLQ
-2327 LGCEKVFALPKETR
+2327 LGSEKIFALPKETR
-2341 DKLILTGAHLLL
+2341 DKLILTGAHLLM

-2360 NYTKSVFKQLSDHPN
+2360 NYTKSMFKQLSDHPN
-2375 YSKSSETTIP
+2375 YSKV
-2385 LGANKGGPHGL
+2385 L
-2396 GDPDD
+2396 
-2401 RRLRKVE
+2401 
-2408 LEVLIPKIMRERA
+2408 LEVIPP
-2421 KKEKCIAE
+2421 
-2429 VKAFED
+2429 
-2435 CCQGSGLFMVAKCQ
+2435 
-2449 EQNDAFKAC
+2449 
-2458 SLQWYK
+2458 
-2464 NEQFKQECTDIYL
+2464 
-2477 AERREFRR
+2477 R
-2485 TGVPKK
+2485 TY
-2491 FRKNI
+2491 RNI
-2496 ESDPK
+2496 EKTLNSIRQMS

>member
-7 FAKNGTTSSSSGD
+7 FAKNATSSSSSGNSVTS
-20 SASSSTTGN
+20 SAGNTGMHAVHGLGMSSG
-29 VNMTMHGHAMAAA
+29 G
-42 GVPLESPARYR
+42 GVPTESPARYR

-123 DETDIYFAP
+123 DETDIYFAS

-275 LKSPRRDPIVP
+275 PKSPRRDPVVP
-286 PGEIPLGNVEMRK
+286 PGEIPLGNVDMRK
-299 SWKPTVVAAPA
+299 SWKPTVIPSAAM
-310 AASPA
+310 
-315 VVPLQP
+315 PLQP

-331 GSHGDISRAAAL
+331 GSHGDISRTAEVNDAA
-343 STDPTRL
+343 RL
-350 RHRRG
+350 RNRIG
-355 SDERLPQHDYI
+355 SDERIPQHDYI

-404 MRILEAENSNSN
+404 MRILEAETSNSN

-449 SIGIGSQGT
+449 SIGGSQAT
-458 TLQHHDFLQS
+458 VQQDLLYS

-499 QSDQDAMTLSQ
+499 QSDQDALSLSQ
-510 ASNQSSQL
+510 SSNLSAQL
-518 ILSSSTASE
+518 LSSSTISDRA
-527 RPSSAAALPQRSSLK
+527 SSATAPPQRSSLK
-542 SASSSSDRS
+542 SASSSSERS
-551 STTYSNAAMRRQYS
+551 NSTPHGMMRRQYS

-575 PSGLLMSSDFTSS
+575 PSTMGMSSEFSS
-588 SITSKPRPSSAKST
+588 SSAAKPRPSSAKST
-602 TMDTSYVSE
+602 METSVVSE
-611 LNSGSDPEDNISPS
+611 LNSGSDPEDNESPS
-625 MVASSVVEEADTPS
+625 MYSTSKVAAAEEESTPS
-639 AARSSARPKSSLA
+639 RPKSSLA
-652 RPKSAKTPPLD
+652 RPKSAKTPP
-663 VADRHDS
+663 S
-670 ESKNMQQQQHPPETP
+670 EPVESQRPASAKVDNVGAQQELPETP
-685 DVQSRPEPEVLP
+685 DTHSRPEPKPVSMLTSS
-697 LAALDASTILADKI
+697 DASAILADKI

-717 IQGIESKI
+717 IQGIETKI
-725 NNVVLKKAD
+725 NNVVLQKAD
-734 SADGVQDQATKQS
+734 SVDVVDNHATPHSTSK
-747 GPTPKLEPNLSLE
+747 KLESNLSLE
-760 VLMKTNSTENAENL
+760 VLMKTNSNENADNL
-774 QQDPSQTEHNEKDYT
+774 EQDPSQAEQNNKDYT

-804 APPPQRSSSP
+804 APPPPSP
-814 IAPSNKEGEKLT
+814 KPVNKSADATAP
-826 QSKPVPR
+826 SKPVPK
-833 IIRSGIPRLNTMP
+833 IVRSGIPRLNTMP
-846 SPKSMR
+846 SPKTMR
-852 KVQGATHSAP
+852 KVHESSSSAQ
-862 KSPAESDTKG
+862 KSPGVGGVEAKG
-872 HLTPQPTTG
+872 QLTPQPTNV
-881 RGRTLLRTRSASSG
+881 RGRTLLRSRSATSASL
-895 SMKRSVYISPS
+895 KRSVYISPS

-920 NLLRSPSTSPHRSRR
+920 NLLRSPSPSPHRNRR
-935 RSSATSDKPIGMLV
+935 KSSTTSDKSLD
-949 TASDKNN
+949 TLASNDKNN
-956 NISSVS
+956 NHQLISSVGES
-962 EVDGRTD
+962 VDGRTD
-969 KCISVNEDD
+969 KCISVNEED

-992 VDELADPPFVP
+992 ADETTEVPFVP
-1003 FCRAPSRLEQTDANG
+1003 FTRTPSRLALAQIDVNG
-1018 NAVASDTPADGG
+1018 NEINANATGSAEAKV
-1030 RDDHFLSAA
+1030 RDRGH
-1039 SPKRSQNQPIVS
+1039 SPNFSRPGSPQLPQNQQLVS
-1051 TWEDLGIVD
+1051 SWEDLGIVN
-1060 RMTLYH
+1060 RITLLQ

-1072 RLRSQGFGG
+1072 RLRSQGFGSV
-1081 IEEALKSSDN
+1081 EEALKSSDN

-1106 LSSERNP
+1106 LSSERNL

-1145 LCRQGGPGSNT
+1145 LCRQGGPGSNN

-1215 ATEAAL
+1215 ATEAAM

-1294 SRSSTVIMF
+1294 NRSSNVIMF

-1333 VENSSFDDMRQY
+1333 VENSSFEEIRQ
-1345 VSEAFHTSTLLG
+1345 
-1357 PLLNGTN
+1357 
-1364 YYRKPS
+1364 KPS
-1370 FKVFDEIQQPIET
+1370 FTVFDEIKQPIET
-1383 VKVSTSSGWTSKIP
+1383 TKISTNSGWTSKIP
-1397 VSYSDNMGQPMV
+1397 VSYSDNMNQPLGPN
-1409 AANAPRALYGGGQSS
+1409 ANRPLYGNGQSS

-1430 MDSKL
+1430 PDSKL
-1435 PAPYGPKPGGPGAN
+1435 AAPYATTKPVTIHN
-1449 RKLEGNVSGIPQI
+1449 RKLEGAMSGIPQI
-1462 ANGKLSRNA
+1462 ANGKISRNSI
-1471 TSLSRFPEMEQKANG
+1471 TSLRFPEMDPKTNG
-1486 KTILAK
+1486 KIMLAK
-1492 NNNPYEMK
+1492 NNNPYEMRA
-1500 PLRTRGKLYSRN
+1500 PRTRGKLYSRN

-1523 ANKQVHTEIRPA
+1523 ANKQVNNDIRPA
-1535 TDPVVVENEG
+1535 TDPVVESEG
-1545 FRQSRCGMRFYNPNH
+1545 FRQSRFGMRFYNPNQM
-1560 IGSMFLKLVP
+1560 GS
-1570 TYHRLCGSCLGCFQ
+1570 
-1584 RLNPCASED
+1584 
-1593 DEDLTSPVTISGD
+1593 
-1606 ANHQCSDN
+1606 
-1614 NNSANGADNKMSACE
+1614 
-1629 LHSPKDG
+1629 
-1636 YDGAPPGDMTV
+1636 
-1647 SLDSD
+1647 
-1652 GLYGRLARTH
+1652 
-1662 PELVRLCQ
+1662 
-1670 WCFFK
+1670 
-1675 RRKETAPPAACDDV
+1675 
-1689 CNRSSS
+1689 
-1695 DIGGRPSN
+1695 
-1703 STVGCLELTEITNV
+1703 
-1717 VPFTNGA
+1717 
-1724 VFETPQKLFIPRECE
+1724 
-1739 GRGDGDEDRGL
+1739 
-1750 VVMAFPPS
+1750 
-1758 VISDSYGQPTTASSD
+1758 
-1773 VHNKQQMTTH
+1773 HNKQPMTTH
-1783 VQNQD
+1783 VQKQD

-1797 SKGYNNNHNTAANG
+1797 SKSYNNHHAASNG
-1811 GTNVRSNSASYG
+1811 GITNRSNSASHG
-1823 EMQNYYGE
+1823 ELHNYYGDATV
-1831 SNIGSGSGTAPST
+1831 GTGSGTAPST
-1844 PHRTRFLGAGQS
+1844 PHRTRFLGERRPS
-1856 VPVINQ
+1856 IPVINQ
-1862 ESYTIHR
+1862 ESYIIHR
-1869 DENYDSDQDERSSND
+1869 DEQYDSEQDERSSND

-1899 DRDRV
+1899 DRDRDRV
-1904 TVGGDG
+1904 TIAGDDAYPAAAPGG
-1910 PYPSSAVPST
+1910 SRSA
-1920 ADRNSRPP
+1920 

-1950 KQQLP
+1950 KHP
-1955 DGRLSRNSNAS
+1955 EGRLSRTSNTSYGNAS
-1966 MKTHSTGGGGGDNF
+1966 VKNSLGDNV
-1980 SLKSNRSFTGKI
+1980 SLKAHRTFAGAAPEDERTE
-1992 TSDDR
+1992 R
-1997 IDGEWYGERAS
+1997 EWYGERAT
-2008 TPMHS
+2008 TPIHS
-2013 EMDVISSNQV
+2013 EMDGISSNQV
-2023 HYESDYDEDDEEQTT
+2023 QYESDYDEDDDE
-2038 RNDDRNFMSKPATN
+2038 NDENYERSLKPSA

-2075 NHNSYNRSDDVEDDI
+2075 NHNMDSRPADEHDMHDDD
-2090 EQEMPIS
+2090 QEMQIA
-2097 RPRSRVH
+2097 RPRSRVQ
-2104 SASMGNLQKLD
+2104 SASLGNLQHLER
-2115 LAEEE
+2115 EEIA
-2120 MDEPTMPV
+2120 DDTRVSV

-2137 FLVRRSGKVAPVKEV
+2137 FLVRRSSKVAPVKEAAA
-2152 VSGVKAKN
+2152 GVKGKT
-2160 KLNEVIFQKTMRKF
+2160 KHNEVIFQKTLRRF

-2179 ALTNCLT
+2179 ALNNCLT

-2314 TTAAKLLNKIVQQ
+2314 TTASKLLNKIVHQ
-2327 LGCEKVFALPKETR
+2327 LGSEKVFALPKETR

-2360 NYTKSVFKQLSDHPN
+2360 NYTKSMFKQLSDHSN
-2375 YSKSSETTIP
+2375 YSKV
-2385 LGANKGGPHGL
+2385 L
-2396 GDPDD
+2396 
-2401 RRLRKVE
+2401 
-2408 LEVLIPKIMRERA
+2408 LEVIPP
-2421 KKEKCIAE
+2421 
-2429 VKAFED
+2429 
-2435 CCQGSGLFMVAKCQ
+2435 
-2449 EQNDAFKAC
+2449 
-2458 SLQWYK
+2458 
-2464 NEQFKQECTDIYL
+2464 
-2477 AERREFRR
+2477 R
-2485 TGVPKK
+2485 TY
-2491 FRKNI
+2491 RNI
-2496 ESDPK
+2496 EKTLNSIRQMS

>member
-7 FAKNGTTSSSSGD
+7 FAKNGSSSSSSGN
-20 SASSSTTGN
+20 SATSSTSNTGMYAVHNLGMSSSG
-29 VNMTMHGHAMAAA
+29 GG
-42 GVPLESPARYR
+42 GVPTESPARYR

-275 LKSPRRDPIVP
+275 PKSPRRDPIVP
-286 PGEIPLGNVEMRK
+286 PGEVALGHTEMRK
-299 SWKPTVVAAPA
+299 SWKPTVAPGV
-310 AASPA
+310 PT
-315 VVPLQP
+315 PLQT

-331 GSHGDISRAAAL
+331 GSHGEISR
-343 STDPTRL
+343 TNEINDTPRL
-350 RHRRG
+350 RNRFE
-355 SDERLPQHDYI
+355 SDERIPQHDYI

-378 RVSLEKIDDSKVIME
+378 RVSLEQIDDSKVIME

-404 MRILEAENSNSN
+404 MRILEAETSNSN
-416 SISEESDEDNANKRF
+416 SISEESDVDNVNKRF

-449 SIGIGSQGT
+449 SIGGSQPA
-458 TLQHHDFLQS
+458 LQQDLLYS

-499 QSDQDAMTLSQ
+499 QSDQDALTLSQ
-510 ASNQSSQL
+510 TSSHSAQL
-518 ILSSSTASE
+518 LSSSTLSD
-527 RPSSAAALPQRSSLK
+527 RTSSTAAPPQRSSLK
-542 SASSSSDRS
+542 SASSSSERS
-551 STTYSNAAMRRQYS
+551 SSTFANSMMRRQYS

-575 PSGLLMSSDFTSS
+575 PSTMVMSSEFNS
-588 SITSKPRPSSAKST
+588 SITAKPRPSSAKST
-602 TMDTSYVSE
+602 METSGISE
-611 LNSGSDPEDNISPS
+611 LNSGSDLEDNESPS
-625 MVASSVVEEADTPS
+625 MVISKAMDEGQNYETTITQTTS
-639 AARSSARPKSSLA
+639 RPKSSLT
-652 RPKSAKTPPLD
+652 RPKSVKTPP
-663 VADRHDS
+663 S
-670 ESKNMQQQQHPPETP
+670 EPMEPTHPSAPAKAESNTTQQQPPETP
-685 DVQSRPEPEVLP
+685 DIQSRPEPEP
-697 LAALDASTILADKI
+697 LAALALDASSILADKI

-725 NNVVLKKAD
+725 TNVVMQKAD
-734 SADGVQDQATKQS
+734 SVDVVPHHTS
-747 GPTPKLEPNLSLE
+747 PTPTSKKLESNLSLE
-760 VLMKTNSTENAENL
+760 VLMKTNSNENAENL
-774 QQDPSQTEHNEKDYT
+774 ERDPSQAEHNNKDYT

-795 IPKEEKLQN
+795 IPQEEKLQN
-804 APPPQRSSSP
+804 APPPSP
-814 IAPSNKEGEKLT
+814 KPTNKNADSLT
-826 QSKPVPR
+826 QSKPVPK
-833 IIRSGIPRLNTMP
+833 IVRSGIPRLNTMP

-852 KVQGATHSAP
+852 KANESTSNAP
-862 KSPAESDTKG
+862 KSPTAGVSDASKG
-872 HLTPQPTTG
+872 QLTPQPIHV
-881 RGRTLLRTRSASSG
+881 RGRTLSRSRSATSASL
-895 SMKRSVYISPS
+895 KRSVYISPS

-920 NLLRSPSTSPHRSRR
+920 NLLRSPSTSPHRNRR
-935 RSSATSDKPIGMLV
+935 KSSTLSEKSLDSLV
-949 TASDKNN
+949 SNDKNN
-956 NISSVS
+956 NSQLISSVK
-962 EVDGRTD
+962 EGVDGRTD

-992 VDELADPPFVP
+992 VDESMEMSFVP
-1003 FCRAPSRLEQTDANG
+1003 FTRTPSRLALAQIDVNG
-1018 NAVASDTPADGG
+1018 NDIGNASSPVEGQDKLAAFP
-1030 RDDHFLSAA
+1030 RDRGHSPNISRPV
-1039 SPKRSQNQPIVS
+1039 SPKSSQNQQIVS
-1051 TWEDLGIVD
+1051 SWEDLGIVS
-1060 RMTLYH
+1060 RVTLH
-1066 LKSPDW
+1066 QLKSPDW
-1072 RLRSQGFGG
+1072 RMRSQGFCS

-1106 LSSERNP
+1106 LSSERNL
-1113 DVIDD
+1113 DVVDD

-1145 LCRQGGPGSNT
+1145 LCRQGGPGSNN

-1294 SRSSTVIMF
+1294 NRSSTVIMF

-1321 NRPGRHKYPSFQ
+1321 NRPGRNKYHSFQ
-1333 VENSSFDDMRQY
+1333 VENSSFEDMKQ
-1345 VSEAFHTSTLLG
+1345 
-1357 PLLNGTN
+1357 N
-1364 YYRKPS
+1364 PS
-1370 FKVFDEIQQPIET
+1370 FTVYDEIKQPIET
-1383 VKVSTSSGWTSKIP
+1383 TKISTNSGWTSKIP
-1397 VSYSDNMGQPMV
+1397 VSYSDNMAQPLGP
-1409 AANAPRALYGGGQSS
+1409 NAPRPLYGNGQSS
-1424 RSYPEL
+1424 RSYTEL
-1430 MDSKL
+1430 HDSKL
-1435 PAPYGPKPGGPGAN
+1435 STPFAAKPGTIIN
-1449 RKLEGNVSGIPQI
+1449 RKLEGNLSGIPQI
-1462 ANGKLSRNA
+1462 ANGKISRIG
-1471 TSLSRFPEMEQKANG
+1471 SSSRFPEMDPKTNG
-1486 KTILAK
+1486 KIMLAK
-1492 NNNPYEMK
+1492 NNNPYEMRT
-1500 PLRTRGKLYSRN
+1500 LRMRSKLFSRN

-1523 ANKQVHTEIRPA
+1523 ANKQVHNDIRPA
-1535 TDPVVVENEG
+1535 TDPAVESDG
-1545 FRQSRCGMRFYNPNH
+1545 FRQSRFGMRFYNPNM
-1560 IGSMFLKLVP
+1560 IGS
-1570 TYHRLCGSCLGCFQ
+1570 
-1584 RLNPCASED
+1584 
-1593 DEDLTSPVTISGD
+1593 
-1606 ANHQCSDN
+1606 
-1614 NNSANGADNKMSACE
+1614 
-1629 LHSPKDG
+1629 
-1636 YDGAPPGDMTV
+1636 
-1647 SLDSD
+1647 
-1652 GLYGRLARTH
+1652 
-1662 PELVRLCQ
+1662 
-1670 WCFFK
+1670 
-1675 RRKETAPPAACDDV
+1675 
-1689 CNRSSS
+1689 
-1695 DIGGRPSN
+1695 
-1703 STVGCLELTEITNV
+1703 
-1717 VPFTNGA
+1717 
-1724 VFETPQKLFIPRECE
+1724 
-1739 GRGDGDEDRGL
+1739 
-1750 VVMAFPPS
+1750 
-1758 VISDSYGQPTTASSD
+1758 
-1773 VHNKQQMTTH
+1773 HNKQQMTTH

-1797 SKGYNNNHNTAANG
+1797 SKSYNNHTTGNNS
-1811 GTNVRSNSASYG
+1811 GTNNRSNSASHG
-1823 EMQNYYGE
+1823 ELRNSYSDTNMGT
-1831 SNIGSGSGTAPST
+1831 GGGTAPNT
-1844 PHRTRFLGAGQS
+1844 PRRTRFIDDRQPS
-1856 VPVINQ
+1856 VPTINQ
-1862 ESYTIHR
+1862 ESYIIHR
-1869 DENYDSDQDERSSND
+1869 DENYDSEQDERSSND

-1899 DRDRV
+1899 DRDRERV
-1904 TVGGDG
+1904 TIVGDDT
-1910 PYPSSAVPST
+1910 YPAAVPVG
-1920 ADRNSRPP
+1920 SRPG

-1935 PQSVSSHKSIGSGVL
+1935 PQSVNSHKSIGSGVL
-1950 KQQLP
+1950 KHHIP
-1955 DGRLSRNSNAS
+1955 DGRLSRTSNAS
-1966 MKTHSTGGGGGDNF
+1966 YSNA
-1980 SLKSNRSFTGKI
+1980 SLKNGMDDNGSLKMHRSFGSKAPE
-1992 TSDDR
+1992 DERADK
-1997 IDGEWYGERAS
+1997 EWYGERAT

-2013 EMDVISSNQV
+2013 EIDGISSNQV
-2023 HYESDYDEDDEEQTT
+2023 QYESDYDDDEEENE
-2038 RNDDRNFMSKPATN
+2038 RYHERNFKPKSPA

-2075 NHNSYNRSDDVEDDI
+2075 NNQHIESRQEDENDMDDG
-2090 EQEMPIS
+2090 QEIP
-2097 RPRSRVH
+2097 RPRSRVQ
-2104 SASMGNLQKLD
+2104 SASMGNLQHLD
-2115 LAEEE
+2115 H
-2120 MDEPTMPV
+2120 DEILNESTMPA

-2137 FLVRRSGKVAPVKEV
+2137 FLVRRSSKIAPVKMV

-2160 KLNEVIFQKTMRKF
+2160 KLNEVIFQKTLRRF

-2179 ALTNCLT
+2179 ALNSCLA

-2327 LGCEKVFALPKETR
+2327 LGSEKVFALPKETR

-2360 NYTKSVFKQLSDHPN
+2360 NYTKSVFKQLSDHAN
-2375 YSKSSETTIP
+2375 YSKV
-2385 LGANKGGPHGL
+2385 L
-2396 GDPDD
+2396 
-2401 RRLRKVE
+2401 
-2408 LEVLIPKIMRERA
+2408 LEVIPP
-2421 KKEKCIAE
+2421 
-2429 VKAFED
+2429 
-2435 CCQGSGLFMVAKCQ
+2435 
-2449 EQNDAFKAC
+2449 
-2458 SLQWYK
+2458 
-2464 NEQFKQECTDIYL
+2464 
-2477 AERREFRR
+2477 R
-2485 TGVPKK
+2485 TY
-2491 FRKNI
+2491 RNI
-2496 ESDPK
+2496 EKSLNSIRQMS

>member
-1 MFFRRV
+1 
-7 FAKNGTTSSSSGD
+7 
-20 SASSSTTGN
+20 
-29 VNMTMHGHAMAAA
+29 
-42 GVPLESPARYR
+42 
-53 RALNVEDNHRVLSV
+53 
-67 LQLTPLW
+67 
-74 EYIIRNNE
+74 
-82 LPVGLNMNELF
+82 MNELF

-275 LKSPRRDPIVP
+275 PKSPRRDPIVP
-286 PGEIPLGNVEMRK
+286 PGELSLGHAEMRK
-299 SWKPTVVAAPA
+299 SWKPTVAPGA
-310 AASPA
+310 PT
-315 VVPLQP
+315 PLQA

-331 GSHGDISRAAAL
+331 GSHGEISR
-343 STDPTRL
+343 STEVNDTPRL
-350 RHRRG
+350 RHRIG

-404 MRILEAENSNSN
+404 MRILEAETSNSN

-449 SIGIGSQGT
+449 SIGGPQPAMQQD
-458 TLQHHDFLQS
+458 LLYS

-499 QSDQDAMTLSQ
+499 QSDQDALTLSQ
-510 ASNQSSQL
+510 TSNQSTQL
-518 ILSSSTASE
+518 LSSSTISD
-527 RPSSAAALPQRSSLK
+527 RTSSTAAPPQRSSLK
-542 SASSSSDRS
+542 SASSSSERS
-551 STTYSNAAMRRQYS
+551 STTYANSMMRRQYS

-575 PSGLLMSSDFTSS
+575 PSTMAMSSEFNS
-588 SITSKPRPSSAKST
+588 SISAKPRPSSAKST
-602 TMDTSYVSE
+602 METSGLSE
-611 LNSGSDPEDNISPS
+611 LNSGSDLEDNESPF
-625 MVASSVVEEADTPS
+625 VASNKAMDGGDNYELPTSQPS
-639 AARSSARPKSSLA
+639 SRPKSSLA
-652 RPKSAKTPPLD
+652 RPKSAKTPP
-663 VADRHDS
+663 S
-670 ESKNMQQQQHPPETP
+670 EPVEPPQPPAPAKAESSSARQQLPETP
-685 DVQSRPEPEVLP
+685 DIQSRPEPEP
-697 LAALDASTILADKI
+697 LAALALDASSILADKI

-725 NNVVLKKAD
+725 SNVVMQKAD
-734 SADGVQDQATKQS
+734 SVDAVPNHTTPN
-747 GPTPKLEPNLSLE
+747 PTPKKLESNLSLE
-760 VLMKTNSTENAENL
+760 VLMKTNNNENAENL
-774 QQDPSQTEHNEKDYT
+774 ERDPSQAEHNNKDYT

-804 APPPQRSSSP
+804 APPPSPKPTNQTAADSS
-814 IAPSNKEGEKLT
+814 A
-826 QSKPVPR
+826 QSKPVPK
-833 IIRSGIPRLNTMP
+833 IVRSGIPRLNTMP
-846 SPKSMR
+846 SPKTMR
-852 KVQGATHSAP
+852 KAHESTSNAP
-862 KSPAESDTKG
+862 KSPAAGSSDAGKG
-872 HLTPQPTTG
+872 QLTPQPNNV
-881 RGRTLLRTRSASSG
+881 RGRTLLRSRSATSASL
-895 SMKRSVYISPS
+895 KRSVYISPS

-920 NLLRSPSTSPHRSRR
+920 NLLRSPSTSPHRNRR
-935 RSSATSDKPIGMLV
+935 KSSTMSEKSLESLV
-949 TASDKNN
+949 SNDKNN
-956 NISSVS
+956 NAQLISSVN
-962 EVDGRTD
+962 EGVDGRTD

-992 VDELADPPFVP
+992 VDESREIPFVP
-1003 FCRAPSRLEQTDANG
+1003 FTRAPSRLALAQID
-1018 NAVASDTPADGG
+1018 
-1030 RDDHFLSAA
+1030 
-1039 SPKRSQNQPIVS
+1039 
-1051 TWEDLGIVD
+1051 
-1060 RMTLYH
+1060 
-1066 LKSPDW
+1066 DW
-1072 RLRSQGFGG
+1072 RMRSQGFCS

-1106 LSSERNP
+1106 LSSERNL
-1113 DVIDD
+1113 DVVDD

-1145 LCRQGGPGSNT
+1145 LCRQGGPGSNN

-1294 SRSSTVIMF
+1294 NRSSTVIMF

-1321 NRPGRHKYPSFQ
+1321 NRPGRNKYPSFQ
-1333 VENSSFDDMRQY
+1333 VENSSFEDMRQ
-1345 VSEAFHTSTLLG
+1345 
-1357 PLLNGTN
+1357 
-1364 YYRKPS
+1364 KPS
-1370 FKVFDEIQQPIET
+1370 FTVFDEIKQPIET
-1383 VKVSTSSGWTSKIP
+1383 AKISTNSGWTSKIP
-1397 VSYSDNMGQPMV
+1397 VSYSDNMAQPLGP
-1409 AANAPRALYGGGQSS
+1409 NATRPLYGNGQSS

-1430 MDSKL
+1430 ADSKQA
-1435 PAPYGPKPGGPGAN
+1435 APFAAKPGTIMH
-1449 RKLEGNVSGIPQI
+1449 RKMEGNLSGIPQI
-1462 ANGKLSRNA
+1462 ANGKISRNG
-1471 TSLSRFPEMEQKANG
+1471 SSSRFPEMDPKTNG
-1486 KTILAK
+1486 KAMLAK
-1492 NNNPYEMK
+1492 NNNPYEMRT
-1500 PLRTRGKLYSRN
+1500 LRMRGKLYSRN

-1518 DTIAS
+1518 DTIAAS
-1523 ANKQVHTEIRPA
+1523 ANKQVHNDIRPA
-1535 TDPVVVENEG
+1535 TDPVVESDG
-1545 FRQSRCGMRFYNPNH
+1545 FRQSRFGMRFYNPNL
-1560 IGSMFLKLVP
+1560 IGSEEEVHTAP
-1570 TYHRLCGSCLGCFQ
+1570 
-1584 RLNPCASED
+1584 P
-1593 DEDLTSPVTISGD
+1593 ISGD
-1606 ANHQCSDN
+1606 QQCSDN
-1614 NNSANGADNKMSACE
+1614 NNSNSADGAEHKMSVGSTLTNGECVDNPSNGMAV
-1629 LHSPKDG
+1629 S
-1636 YDGAPPGDMTV
+1636 GDSSNNMYRRIV
-1647 SLDSD
+1647 
-1652 GLYGRLARTH
+1652 RTH
-1662 PELVRLCQ
+1662 PELVRLYQ

-1675 RRKETAPPAACDDV
+1675 RRKDAEPTAACDEVLRKDGQAEV
-1689 CNRSSS
+1689 A
-1695 DIGGRPSN
+1695 PAAE
-1703 STVGCLELTEITNV
+1703 VGCINLTEITDV
-1717 VPFTNGA
+1717 VPFTNGT
-1724 VFETPQKLFIPRECE
+1724 VFETPQKFFVPRACANDREE
-1739 GRGDGDEDRGL
+1739 VDGGL
-1750 VVMAFPPS
+1750 VVLFPPVLS
-1758 VISDSYGQPTTASSD
+1758 NGGYQPPTTASSD
-1773 VHNKQQMTTH
+1773 VLIVVEFNEETHNKQQMTTH

-1797 SKGYNNNHNTAANG
+1797 SKSYNNHNTGNNS
-1811 GTNVRSNSASYG
+1811 GTNNRSNSASHG
-1823 EMQNYYGE
+1823 ELQNYYGDA
-1831 SNIGSGSGTAPST
+1831 NMGTGGGTAPNT
-1844 PHRTRFLGAGQS
+1844 PRRSRFLGERQPS
-1856 VPVINQ
+1856 VPTINQ
-1862 ESYTIHR
+1862 ESYIIHR
-1869 DENYDSDQDERSSND
+1869 DENYDSEQDERSSND

-1899 DRDRV
+1899 ERDRERV
-1904 TVGGDG
+1904 TIAGDDDS
-1910 PYPSSAVPST
+1910 YPSAIPGG
-1920 ADRNSRPP
+1920 SRPA

-1950 KQQLP
+1950 KHHMP
-1955 DGRLSRNSNAS
+1955 DGRLSRTSNAS
-1966 MKTHSTGGGGGDNF
+1966 YSNASSKTTMGDNSSLKTH
-1980 SLKSNRSFTGKI
+1980 RSFGGKAAE
-1992 TSDDR
+1992 DERADR
-1997 IDGEWYGERAS
+1997 EWYGERAA
-2008 TPMHS
+2008 TPVHS
-2013 EMDVISSNQV
+2013 ELDGISSNQV
-2023 HYESDYDEDDEEQTT
+2023 QYESDYDDDEDDNE
-2038 RNDDRNFMSKPATN
+2038 RNDERNFKPKSPV

-2062 HPLQGSYSTEELS
+2062 HPLQGSYSTEELA
-2075 NHNSYNRSDDVEDDI
+2075 NHHMDSRQEDENFMDD

-2097 RPRSRVH
+2097 RPRSRVQ
-2104 SASMGNLQKLD
+2104 SASMGNLQHLD
-2115 LAEEE
+2115 HED
-2120 MDEPTMPV
+2120 MPDETMMPA

-2137 FLVRRSGKVAPVKEV
+2137 FLVRRSSKVAPVKEV

-2160 KLNEVIFQKTMRKF
+2160 KLNEVIFQKTLRRF

-2179 ALTNCLT
+2179 ALNNCLT

-2292 SIPKVVHIISFKGA
+2292 SIPKVVHIISYKGA

-2327 LGCEKVFALPKETR
+2327 LGSEKVFALPKETR

-2360 NYTKSVFKQLSDHPN
+2360 NYTKSVFKQLSDHAH
-2375 YSKSSETTIP
+2375 YSKV
-2385 LGANKGGPHGL
+2385 L
-2396 GDPDD
+2396 
-2401 RRLRKVE
+2401 
-2408 LEVLIPKIMRERA
+2408 LEVIPP
-2421 KKEKCIAE
+2421 
-2429 VKAFED
+2429 
-2435 CCQGSGLFMVAKCQ
+2435 
-2449 EQNDAFKAC
+2449 
-2458 SLQWYK
+2458 
-2464 NEQFKQECTDIYL
+2464 
-2477 AERREFRR
+2477 R
-2485 TGVPKK
+2485 TY
-2491 FRKNI
+2491 RNI
-2496 ESDPK
+2496 EKPLNSIRQIS

>member
-7 FAKNGTTSSSSGD
+7 FAKNAASSSSSGD
-20 SASSSTTGN
+20 SVSSSNSKSGS
-29 VNMTMHGHAMAAA
+29 MHTMHGHGMTSG

-82 LPVGLNMNELF
+82 LPIGLNMNELF

-275 LKSPRRDPIVP
+275 PKSPKRDPMVP
-286 PGEIPLGNVEMRK
+286 PGEIPLGNTEMRK
-299 SWKPTVVAAPA
+299 SWKPTVTPGGAPM
-310 AASPA
+310 
-315 VVPLQP
+315 PLQS

-331 GSHGDISRAAAL
+331 GSHGDISR
-343 STDPTRL
+343 PTVANDSMLL
-350 RHRRG
+350 RHRVA

-404 MRILEAENSNSN
+404 MRILEAENCNSN

-449 SIGIGSQGT
+449 SIAGSQT
-458 TLQHHDFLQS
+458 TTIQQDLLHS

-499 QSDQDAMTLSQ
+499 QSDQDALTLSQ
-510 ASNQSSQL
+510 ISNQSTPL
-518 ILSSSTASE
+518 LSSASTTSERTASTIA
-527 RPSSAAALPQRSSLK
+527 PPQRSSLK

-551 STTYSNAAMRRQYS
+551 STTYSNTMIRRQYS
-565 QSADTERSSP
+565 QSADTERSTP
-575 PSGLLMSSDFTSS
+575 PSTMALSSDFTSS
-588 SITSKPRPSSAKST
+588 TTYKVRPSSAKSI
-602 TMDTSYVSE
+602 METSALSE
-611 LNSGSDPEDNISPS
+611 LNSGSDPEDNVTPS
-625 MVASSVVEEADTPS
+625 MIISSFAEEVEH
-639 AARSSARPKSSLA
+639 ARTSSRPKSSLT
-652 RPKSAKTPPLD
+652 RPKSAKTPPPELKEIKQ
-663 VADRHDS
+663 A
-670 ESKNMQQQQHPPETP
+670 ESVKPGSNITQQQLETP
-685 DVQSRPEPEVLP
+685 DSYSRPETEALT
-697 LAALDASTILADKI
+697 AATLDASSILADKI

-717 IQGIESKI
+717 IQGIENKI
-725 NNVVLKKAD
+725 NNVVMQKAD
-734 SADGVQDQATKQS
+734 SVDTVPIYSAT

-760 VLMKTNSTENAENL
+760 VLMKTDNNENAENL
-774 QQDPSQTEHNEKDYT
+774 EQDPSQAKHNNKDYT
-789 KELNIE
+789 KELNID

-804 APPPQRSSSP
+804 APPPPSP
-814 IAPSNKEGEKLT
+814 KPADKGGAVLPT
-826 QSKPVPR
+826 PQSKAVPK
-833 IIRSGIPRLNTMP
+833 IVRSGIPRLNTMP
-846 SPKSMR
+846 SPKTMR
-852 KVQGATHSAP
+852 KATEALNNAP
-862 KSPAESDTKG
+862 KSPIAAGNDGKG
-872 HLTPQPTTG
+872 QLTTLQPDNV
-881 RGRTLLRTRSASSG
+881 RGRTRLRSRSATSASL
-895 SMKRSVYISPS
+895 KRSVYISPS

-920 NLLRSPSTSPHRSRR
+920 NLLRSPSTSPHRNRR
-935 RSSATSDKPIGMLV
+935 KSSNASEKFVDLMT
-949 TASDKNN
+949 TSDKNN
-956 NISSVS
+956 NTQLISSIS
-962 EVDGRTD
+962 ESMVDGRTD

-992 VDELADPPFVP
+992 VDELVELPFVP
-1003 FCRAPSRLEQTDANG
+1003 FTRTPSRLAFVQSDENG
-1018 NAVASDTPADGG
+1018 NDQTHTHTRPTVDVHDKNVSFSKDNAHSPNVSRPETPKQA
-1030 RDDHFLSAA
+1030 
-1039 SPKRSQNQPIVS
+1039 PIQPIINS
-1051 TWEDLGIVD
+1051 WEDLDIVN
-1060 RMTLYH
+1060 RMTQLQ

-1072 RLRSQGFGG
+1072 RLRSQGFCS

-1106 LSSERNP
+1106 LSSERNL

-1206 FDIKTLISR
+1206 FDIKTLITR

-1246 VLDVVCAAVGTRP
+1246 VLDVVCAAVGTRS

-1294 SRSSTVIMF
+1294 NRSSTVIMF

-1321 NRPGRHKYPSFQ
+1321 NRPGRNKYPSFQ
-1333 VENSSFDDMRQY
+1333 VENSSFEDIRQ
-1345 VSEAFHTSTLLG
+1345 
-1357 PLLNGTN
+1357 
-1364 YYRKPS
+1364 KPS
-1370 FKVFDEIQQPIET
+1370 FTVYDELKQPIET
-1383 VKVSTSSGWTSKIP
+1383 SKIGTHSGWTSKIP
-1397 VSYSDNMGQPMV
+1397 VSYSDNMAQPV
-1409 AANAPRALYGGGQSS
+1409 GPNNATRPLYGNGQSS
-1424 RSYPEL
+1424 RSFPEFL
-1430 MDSKL
+1430 DSKQ
-1435 PAPYGPKPGGPGAN
+1435 ATKPGTIIN
-1449 RKLEGNVSGIPQI
+1449 RKQEGNLSGIPQI
-1462 ANGKLSRNA
+1462 ANGKISRNA
-1471 TSLSRFPEMEQKANG
+1471 TTLS
-1486 KTILAK
+1486 
-1492 NNNPYEMK
+1492 
-1500 PLRTRGKLYSRN
+1500 
-1512 SDGFMS
+1512 
-1518 DTIAS
+1518 S
-1523 ANKQVHTEIRPA
+1523 ANKQVHSDIRPA
-1535 TDPVVVENEG
+1535 TDPVVESEG
-1545 FRQSRCGMRFYNPNH
+1545 FRQSRFGMRFYNPN
-1560 IGSMFLKLVP
+1560 L
-1570 TYHRLCGSCLGCFQ
+1570 
-1584 RLNPCASED
+1584 
-1593 DEDLTSPVTISGD
+1593 
-1606 ANHQCSDN
+1606 
-1614 NNSANGADNKMSACE
+1614 
-1629 LHSPKDG
+1629 
-1636 YDGAPPGDMTV
+1636 
-1647 SLDSD
+1647 
-1652 GLYGRLARTH
+1652 
-1662 PELVRLCQ
+1662 
-1670 WCFFK
+1670 
-1675 RRKETAPPAACDDV
+1675 
-1689 CNRSSS
+1689 
-1695 DIGGRPSN
+1695 
-1703 STVGCLELTEITNV
+1703 
-1717 VPFTNGA
+1717 
-1724 VFETPQKLFIPRECE
+1724 
-1739 GRGDGDEDRGL
+1739 
-1750 VVMAFPPS
+1750 MA
-1758 VISDSYGQPTTASSD
+1758 
-1773 VHNKQQMTTH
+1773 
-1783 VQNQD
+1783 
-1788 VDQRPNLSP
+1788 
-1797 SKGYNNNHNTAANG
+1797 SKGYNNHNNIHQPHHHHHAPNNGVAN
-1811 GTNVRSNSASYG
+1811 NRSNSASHG
-1823 EMQNYYGE
+1823 EHQNYYAD
-1831 SNIGSGSGTAPST
+1831 SNMGTGSGTAPST
-1844 PHRTRFLGAGQS
+1844 PHRTRFLGEHLPSSVAG
-1856 VPVINQ
+1856 INQ
-1862 ESYTIHR
+1862 ESYIIHR

-1899 DRDRV
+1899 ERDRDRV

-1910 PYPSSAVPST
+1910 SYPNVLIG
-1920 ADRNSRPP
+1920 DSRPA
-1928 SIPSVSR
+1928 SIPSASR

-1950 KQQLP
+1950 KHHTP
-1955 DGRLSRNSNAS
+1955 EGRSTSRSSNISYSNLSIKNSSMGDNAS
-1966 MKTHSTGGGGGDNF
+1966 MKSH
-1980 SLKSNRSFTGKI
+1980 RSFAGI
-1992 TSDDR
+1992 ASGDER
-1997 IDGEWYGERAS
+1997 ADGEWYEERAA
-2008 TPMHS
+2008 TPVHS
-2013 EMDVISSNQV
+2013 EMDGISSNQV
-2023 HYESDYDEDDEEQTT
+2023 QYESDYDEEDDEQ
-2038 RNDDRNFMSKPATN
+2038 DRNLDRN
-2052 TPKRYPTPSP
+2052 ITPKSSTALKRYPTPSP

-2075 NHNSYNRSDDVEDDI
+2075 NHNAYGRLQEEDDVE
-2090 EQEMPIS
+2090 EQEHPIS
-2097 RPRSRVH
+2097 RPRSRIQ
-2104 SASMGNLQKLD
+2104 SASMGNLQHLD
-2115 LAEEE
+2115 HEAVA
-2120 MDEPTMPV
+2120 DESAV
-2128 SPKKILKKP
+2128 AVLPKKIHKKP
-2137 FLVRRSGKVAPVKEV
+2137 FLMRRSSKVAPVKEV
-2152 VSGVKAKN
+2152 VSSVKAKN
-2160 KLNEVIFQKTMRKF
+2160 KLNEVIFQKTLRRF

-2245 EFFSTHRR
+2245 EFFATHRR

-2306 THQNAVVR
+2306 NHQNAVVR

-2327 LGCEKVFALPKETR
+2327 LGSEKVFALPKETR

-2360 NYTKSVFKQLSDHPN
+2360 NYTKSMFKQLADHSN
-2375 YSKSSETTIP
+2375 YSKVLLEVIP
-2385 LGANKGGPHGL
+2385 PRTYRNIEKSLNSIRQINHTCTEAICYISFR
-2396 GDPDD
+2396 DPED

-2421 KKEKCIAE
+2421 KTEKCIAE

-2435 CCQGSGLFMVAKCQ
+2435 CCKGSGLFMVAKCQ
-2449 EQNDAFKAC
+2449 EQNDALKAC
-2458 SLQWYK
+2458 SMEWYR
-2464 NEQFKQECTDIYL
+2464 NEQFKKECTEIYL
-2477 AERREFRR
+2477 AERGEFRR
-2485 TGVPKK
+2485 TGLPKK
-2491 FRKNI
+2491 FRHHDATVK
-2496 ESDPK
+2496 